1 MSEISNA
8 PSPVDAKGFH
18 KLRDI
23 GKNVRARIGRKSPP
37 AAISVPVSPPE
48 AATVSPVKDE
58 DNPLLDLEEI
68 AETTPEIQKQPSIL
82 PDTSVV
88 ITDTSVAFGNT
99 ERAKEDASNQ
109 KAENELVKELSPRRE
124 KDDGGYERFI
134 YTVGEKSYMFRGS
147 EELPRYDTFGASR
160 TTLIGD
166 APKHIRDEEVLE
178 YKADADISRLQDGP
192 EHFSVT
198 KTPRGVVGLAI
209 ALGAQDPSL
218 QKLHTDLQS
227 RQYTEQALGFIDT
240 LLAAN
245 YIDEQAGQF
254 LAKPNPHAEALVVMA
269 LTGNE
274 DARSILA
281 KKVAV
286 LSDLDRKARED
297 RIEDD
302 RVCNV
307 EPLRP
312 DRLVAVH
319 ATRHRPGIGKNGE
332 YAVVSTFDGSHE
344 EIPRNSIHTAL
355 NHKVDSG
362 YSTADWRD
370 TDFMIVS
377 PFESMTRTNGLPDD
391 LNTVD
396 TWWTRNPGEPLI
408 FSDATL
414 VVAGKPKAGELIEMN
429 EDATEIRF
437 KRNDYTASD
446 LSNLKASLL
455 QKGEYEYSKFAHD
468 INDMF
473 FAPFSP
479 GFPPDGM
486 RDLWQFDSHAYHF
499 PAADKVV
506 QYLYGDPPDHNNVT
520 KFMDTLALQDGE
532 LSLEDAVRAV
542 VKEAGLESYVA
553 DQNKTSEALDV
564 LVGHLTRY
572 VSESTV
578 EDVGR
583 LAVEKAIKIKG
594 FEVQPGG
601 DWAWGGSWDV
611 TAQTIMLA
619 KELGV
624 SSGSHSATPESQIID
639 VYGSTTRATKDE
651 KPPMDW
657 KRYDPSRY
665 NDLIPSLDQRA
676 RRMLYASGLLVARGV
691 PENVSDDAAPIDGDF

>member
-1 MSEISNA
+1 MSEISGGSSKAEATRFSKMRSFVKSVRGRPGNTA
-8 PSPVDAKGFH
+8 PIPDRVPVVSQLPEQSVAPYEKIDSLPVPVPLDDEISPV
-18 KLRDI
+18 
-23 GKNVRARIGRKSPP
+23 VEE
-37 AAISVPVSPPE
+37 PVD
-48 AATVSPVKDE
+48 VK
-58 DNPLLDLEEI
+58 I
-68 AETTPEIQKQPSIL
+68 
-82 PDTSVV
+82 PDTAAV
-88 ITDTSVAFGNT
+88 ITDMTVLFGKPSSGEDTTNSEGKT
-99 ERAKEDASNQ
+99 EQKIISELTPRTEIDDAGYTRYVY
-109 KAENELVKELSPRRE
+109 AL
-124 KDDGGYERFI
+124 DGKTF
-134 YTVGEKSYMFRGS
+134 TFRGS
-147 EELPRYDTFGASR
+147 EELPRYTTFGASR

-178 YKADADISRLQDGP
+178 YKADADISRLQEGP
-192 EHFSVT
+192 EHFSAT

-218 QKLHTDLQS
+218 QKLHDDLQL

-245 YIDEQAGQF
+245 YVDEQAGQF
-254 LAKPNPHAEALVVMA
+254 LAKPNPHAEALVVMV

-286 LSDLDRKARED
+286 LSDLDKNSREE
-297 RIEDD
+297 RVRDD
-302 RVCNV
+302 RTYSI
-307 EPLRP
+307 EPLRTE
-312 DRLVAVH
+312 RLVAVH
-319 ATRHRPGIGKNGE
+319 ATRYRPRIGKNGE
-332 YAVVSTFDGSHE
+332 YSVVSTFDATHE
-344 EIPRNSIHTAL
+344 ETPRNSIHTAL

-396 TWWTRNPGEPLI
+396 TWWTRNPGEPFI

-414 VVAGKPKAGELIEMN
+414 VVAGKPKTGELIEMN

-486 RDLWQFDSHAYHF
+486 RDLWQFDSHAYRF
-499 PAADKVV
+499 PAVDKVA

-520 KFMDTLALQDGE
+520 KFMDTLAHQDGE

-583 LAVEKAIKIKG
+583 LAVEKAIKTKG

-611 TAQTIMLA
+611 TAQTVMLA

-665 NDLIPSLDQRA
+665 DGLIPSLDQRA
-676 RRMLYASGLLVARGV
+676 RRMLYASGLLVARGAS
-691 PENVSDDAAPIDGDF
+691 ENS